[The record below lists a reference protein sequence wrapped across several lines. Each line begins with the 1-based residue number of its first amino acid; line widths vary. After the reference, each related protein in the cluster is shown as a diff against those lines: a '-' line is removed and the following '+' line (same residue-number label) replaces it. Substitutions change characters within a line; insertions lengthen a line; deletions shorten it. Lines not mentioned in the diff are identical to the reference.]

1 MGTSQIA
8 RGKTADTEGILNK
21 LRITSPF
28 KLSLRL
34 RLWLGT
40 GVIAVFIGIL
50 IAMMALSPTRRH
62 LPLGLDFMVFYSA
75 GTLVDQHDAVQMY
88 DLPTINALE
97 HAIATNQGIELGDAL
112 GPWWNPPFYAWV
124 FVPFSH
130 LPFGNALTAWVALN
144 VICALAAVAILC
156 RMLISA
162 GEADGL
168 AIGRKRSSLDNL
180 ATCGLVPALLFL
192 SIPFIYSMTHGQNA
206 CMSLLLMTITVAL
219 WRNRRAAW
227 AGAIAGLLL
236 YKPQLALFLSCVLV
250 LDLGWRALVGLGITG
265 AILLAATLALPGTLG
280 TFVHQTPLNLHIVQE
295 ELPYIWTRHVTFLAF
310 WRVLL
315 QGTGT
320 GATLPIAK
328 ALSYLCMAGV
338 GIGLLLA
345 ARRNRGAQSR
355 DGRWSRDRLIAATI
369 AAAPLLTP
377 FYFDYDQVLLL
388 IPAVLLAIEVRS
400 RGSAKLPRADRWL
413 VRAWVVH
420 YIWLL
425 LNSQIAIRTH
435 INAGVILWTTVTLM
449 LISRAAR
456 PAAAEDF
463 AEDQEP
469 QSEATRFDIP
479 PAAAA

>member
-1 MGTSQIA
+1 
-8 RGKTADTEGILNK
+8 
-21 LRITSPF
+21 
-28 KLSLRL
+28 
-34 RLWLGT
+34 
-40 GVIAVFIGIL
+40 
-50 IAMMALSPTRRH
+50 MMALSPTRRR

-75 GTLVDQHDAVQMY
+75 GVLVDQHDARQMY

-97 HAIATNQGIELGDAL
+97 HAIAADQGIDLGDAL

-130 LPFGNALTAWVALN
+130 LTFSNALTTWVALN

-156 RMLISA
+156 RMLARA
-162 GEADGL
+162 GESGEL
-168 AIGRKRSSLDNL
+168 AIRRRRSWLGDI

-192 SIPFIYSMTHGQNA
+192 SMPFIYSMTHGQNA

-219 WRNRRAAW
+219 WRSRRAIW

-236 YKPQLALFLSCVLV
+236 YKPQLALFLSGVLV

-265 AILLAATLALPGTLG
+265 TALLAATLALPGTLG
-280 TFVHQTPLNLHIVQE
+280 DFIHQVPLNLHIVQE
-295 ELPYIWTRHVTFLAF
+295 QLPYIWTRHVTFLAF

-315 QGTGT
+315 QGAGT
-320 GATLPIAK
+320 GVTLPIAT

-345 ARRNRGAQSR
+345 VRRYWGAESQN
-355 DGRWSRDRLIAATI
+355 GRWSRDRLIAAAI

-420 YIWLL
+420 YIWFL

-435 INAGVILWTTVTLM
+435 VNVGVILWTTVTLL
-449 LISRAAR
+449 LIARAAR
-456 PAAAEDF
+456 PAAAENF
-463 AEDQEP
+463 AEGQEP
-469 QSEATRFDIP
+469 RNGPTHFEMP

>member
-1 MGTSQIA
+1 
-8 RGKTADTEGILNK
+8 
-21 LRITSPF
+21 
-28 KLSLRL
+28 
-34 RLWLGT
+34 
-40 GVIAVFIGIL
+40 
-50 IAMMALSPTRRH
+50 MMALTPARGR

-75 GTLVDQHDAVQMY
+75 GVLVDQHDARQMY

-97 HAIATNQGIELGDAL
+97 HAIAADQGIELGGAL

-130 LPFGNALTAWVALN
+130 LPFSNALTAWVALN

-156 RMLISA
+156 RMLARAGGA
-162 GEADGL
+162 GEL
-168 AIGRKRSSLDNL
+168 AIERKRTSLDNL
-180 ATCGLVPALLFL
+180 ATIGLVPALLFL
-192 SIPFIYSMTHGQNA
+192 SMPFIYSMTHGQNA
-206 CMSLLLMTITVAL
+206 CMSLLLMTITVVL
-219 WRNRRAAW
+219 WRSGRAVW

-236 YKPQLALFLSCVLV
+236 YKPQLALFLSGILV

-265 AILLAATLALPGTLG
+265 AMLLAATLALQGTLG
-280 TFVHQTPLNLHIVQE
+280 DFVHQTPLNLHIAQE
-295 ELPYIWTRHVTFLAF
+295 QLPYIWTRHVTFLAF

-320 GATLPIAK
+320 GVTLPIAK

-338 GIGLLLA
+338 GIALLLA

-355 DGRWSRDRLIAATI
+355 NGRWSRDRLIAAAI

-388 IPAVLLAIEVRS
+388 IPAVLLAIEVRT

-435 INAGVILWTTVTLM
+435 INAGVILWTVVTLL

-456 PAAAEDF
+456 PAAAEEF
-463 AEDQEP
+463 ADEQKP
-469 QSEATRFDIP
+469 QSEPTRFDIP

>member
-1 MGTSQIA
+1 
-8 RGKTADTEGILNK
+8 
-21 LRITSPF
+21 
-28 KLSLRL
+28 
-34 RLWLGT
+34 
-40 GVIAVFIGIL
+40 
-50 IAMMALSPTRRH
+50 MMALSPTRRR

-75 GTLVDQHDAVQMY
+75 GTLVDQHVARQMY

-97 HAIATNQGIELGDAL
+97 HAIAADQGIELGGAL

-130 LPFGNALTAWVALN
+130 LPFSNALTAWVALN

-156 RMLISA
+156 RMLVRA
-162 GEADGL
+162 EEACEL
-168 AIGRKRSSLDNL
+168 TIQQKRSLRDDL

-192 SIPFIYSMTHGQNA
+192 SMPFIYSITHGQNA

-219 WRNRRAAW
+219 WRKRQAVW

-236 YKPQLALFLSCVLV
+236 YKPQLALFLSGVLV
-250 LDLGWRALVGLGITG
+250 LDLGWRALAGLGICG

-280 TFVHQTPLNLHIVQE
+280 DFVHQTPLNLHIVQE
-295 ELPYIWTRHVTFLAF
+295 QLPYIWTRHVTFLGF

-320 GATLPIAK
+320 GVTLPIAK

-338 GIGLLLA
+338 GIALLLG
-345 ARRNRGAQSR
+345 ARRNRGPQSR
-355 DGRWSRDRLIAATI
+355 NGRWSRDRLIAATI

-400 RGSAKLPRADRWL
+400 RGAISLSQTDRWL
-413 VRAWVVH
+413 MRAWVVH

-425 LNSQIAIRTH
+425 LNAQIALRTH
-435 INAGVILWTTVTLM
+435 VNVGVILWTTVTLL
-449 LISRAAR
+449 LINRAAR
-456 PAAAEDF
+456 PAAAEKF
-463 AEDQEP
+463 AEEQEP
-469 QSEATRFDIP
+469 AKQIARFDIP
-479 PAAAA
+479 PSAAA

>member
-1 MGTSQIA
+1 
-8 RGKTADTEGILNK
+8 
-21 LRITSPF
+21 
-28 KLSLRL
+28 
-34 RLWLGT
+34 
-40 GVIAVFIGIL
+40 
-50 IAMMALSPTRRH
+50 MMALSPTRRR

-75 GTLVDQHDAVQMY
+75 GVLVDQHDARQMY
-88 DLPTINALE
+88 ELPTINALE
-97 HAIATNQGIELGDAL
+97 HAIAENQGIELDGAL

-130 LPFGNALTAWVALN
+130 LPFSNALTAWVALN
-144 VICALAAVAILC
+144 VICAIAAVAILS
-156 RMLISA
+156 RMLVRA
-162 GEADGL
+162 GESGEL
-168 AIGRKRSSLDNL
+168 SIRRKRTSFDDI

-192 SIPFIYSMTHGQNA
+192 SMPFIYSMTHGQNA

-219 WRNRRAAW
+219 WRKRRAVW

-236 YKPQLALFLSCVLV
+236 YKPQLALFLSAVLV
-250 LDLGWRALVGLGITG
+250 LDLGRQALVGLAITG
-265 AILLAATLALPGTLG
+265 AMLLAATLALPGTLG
-280 TFVHQTPLNLHIVQE
+280 EFIHQTPLNLHIVQE
-295 ELPYIWTRHVTFLAF
+295 QLPYIWTRHVTLLAF

-320 GATLPIAK
+320 GVTLPIAK

-338 GIGLLLA
+338 GIALLLA

-355 DGRWSRDRLIAATI
+355 NGRWSRDRLIAATI

-400 RGSAKLPRADRWL
+400 RGAATLSRADHWL
-413 VRAWVVH
+413 LRAWVAH

-425 LNSQIAIRTH
+425 LNSQVAIQTH
-435 INAGVILWTTVTLM
+435 VNIGVVLWTTVALL
-449 LISRAAR
+449 LITRAAR
-456 PAAAEDF
+456 PATAKEF

-469 QSEATRFDIP
+469 RREPTRLEIP